1 MWPMIKLDLRGHNL
15 LFSVSKYSALQYFL
29 NNSRT
34 QLASDLWFS
43 PIDRELRGTYALRKI
58 KIPPS
63 LEGSVFRQPFKY

>member
-1 MWPMIKLDLRGHNL
+1 MSAPELDRGW
-15 LFSVSKYSALQYFL
+15 SKR

-58 KIPPS
+58 KISPS